1 MVYEFERRTINKKEE
16 IQMKFAEIKI
26 PKWTC
31 SGVTRLNRIK
41 NKCIYSLSVPDV
53 ARKTKKNRFRHV

>member
-41 NKCIYSLSVPDV
+41 NKCIYIV
-53 ARKTKKNRFRHV
+53 